1 MAKSLV
7 IVESPAKAKT
17 INKYLGRGYIVKASM
32 GHVKDLPK
40 SKLGVDLERDFEPDF
55 TTIRGK
61 SKVIKELKDAAKGV
75 DNIYLAPDPDREG
88 EAIASHLAEL
98 LATENQEVFRVT
110 FNEITKSAIQ
120 EAFKNPGQVDRNK
133 VDAQQAR
140 RILDRLVGYLVS
152 PFLWKVVTYGTSA
165 GRVQTVA
172 LRMIAER
179 EEEIGAFKA
188 EEYWTIEADLT
199 GKTKTPFTASLRE
212 VDGKKAEIEKGDVAN
227 AVKARLEKAA
237 YKVVEVEKKQR
248 RRKAMAPFIT
258 STLQQD
264 ASRRLGFSAK
274 KTMMVAQ
281 QLYEG
286 IEIQGEGLV
295 GLITYMRT
303 DSVRVSNEATAAAR
317 DYVIAKFGAPSV
329 PETPNI
335 YKSKG
340 RAQEAHEAVRPTQLE
355 LDPERVKD
363 SLTRD
368 QARLYELIWGRFLAS
383 QMSAAIMDQTAVDIE
398 ATDADGKGKC
408 ILRANGSIVVFEGH
422 LAVYGGDKK
431 SANGDAKDVNV
442 AEAKNPDPNAESD
455 EDRTLPPLESGE
467 VLQLTGRRVVAD
479 QHFTQPPARY
489 SEASLV
495 KALEEEGI
503 GRPSTYASII
513 STLDARKYVERVA
526 GRFQPTELGKT
537 VLQVLLRG
545 LPAIFERKFTAQM
558 EEELDRVESGED
570 AWKTVV
576 GDFYRPFRTAL
587 DALDAKADEIKKEL
601 EVETGKACEKCTK
614 PMILKWGR
622 NGRFLACSGYPDCK
636 NTAPAEG
643 AIETNETCPEC
654 QAKLVVKEGRFG
666 RFLACSSY
674 PECKYTK
681 SIGLGVKC
689 PKDGCSGEIVPRR
702 AKKSGRT
709 FYGCNN
715 YPNCDFVTWD
725 RPVDVPC
732 ENCGGVYMVEKIR
745 SAGAVLKCPAC
756 GAESAAA

>member
-7 IVESPAKAKT
+7 SVESPAKAKT
-17 INKYLGRGYIVKASM
+17 INKYLGRNFVVKASM

-40 SKLGVDLERDFEPDF
+40 SKLGVDVENEFEPDF
-55 TTIRGK
+55 ITIRGK
-61 SKVIKELKDAAKGV
+61 SKVLKELKDAAKNA
-75 DNIYLAPDPDREG
+75 DHIYLAPDPDREG

-98 LATENQEVFRVT
+98 LATEDQEIFRVT

-120 EAFKNPGQVDRNK
+120 EAFKHPGQVDRNK

-172 LRMIAER
+172 LRMICER
-179 EEEIGAFKA
+179 EDEISAFKA
-188 EEYWTIEADLT
+188 EEYWTIDASLE
-199 GKTKTPFTASLRE
+199 GKAKAPFTASLRE
-212 VDGKKAEIEKGDVAN
+212 IDGKKAEISQGEVAH
-227 AVKARLEKAA
+227 AVKARLEKASFRVA
-237 YKVVEVEKKQR
+237 NVEKKQR
-248 RRKAMAPFIT
+248 RRRANAPFIT

-274 KTMMVAQ
+274 KTMMIAQ

-303 DSVRVSNEATAAAR
+303 DSVRVSNEATAAAAEFIR
-317 DYVIAKFGAPSV
+317 AKFGADSV
-329 PETPNI
+329 PETPNV

-355 LDPERVKD
+355 LDPDRVKD

-368 QARLYELIWGRFLAS
+368 QARLYELVWRRFLAS
-383 QMSAAIMDQTAVDIE
+383 QMSPALLDQTAVDIE
-398 ATDADGKGKC
+398 AADPDGEGRC
-408 ILRANGSIVVFEGH
+408 VLRANGSVVVLPGH
-422 LAVYGGDKK
+422 LAVYGGEKK
-431 SANGDAKDVNV
+431 PADPAAKNGEANGDG
-442 AEAKNPDPNAESD
+442 D
-455 EDRTLPPLESGE
+455 EERTLPPLEAGE
-467 VLQLTGRRVVAD
+467 ALRLVGEKILAE
-479 QHFTQPPARY
+479 QHFTQPPPRY

-503 GRPSTYASII
+503 GRPSTYATII
-513 STLDARKYVERVA
+513 STLDARKYVERVT
-526 GRFQPTELGKT
+526 GRFQPTDLGKT

-545 LPAIFERKFTAQM
+545 LPNIFERKFTAQM

-570 AWKTVV
+570 AWKSVV
-576 GDFYRPFRTAL
+576 GDFYRPFRSAL
-587 DALDAKADEIKKEL
+587 DALETQADEIKKEL
-601 EVETGKACEKCTK
+601 EVETGKSCEKCSR

-622 NGRFLACSGYPDCK
+622 NGRFLACSGYPECK

-643 AIETNETCPEC
+643 AVETNEICPEC
-654 QAKLVVKEGRFG
+654 QSKLVVKEGRFG

-689 PKDGCSGEIVPRR
+689 PKDGCTGEIVPRR
-702 AKKSGRT
+702 ARKSGRT

-725 RPVDVPC
+725 RPVDTPC
-732 ENCGGVYMVEKIR
+732 ENCGNSYMVEKVR